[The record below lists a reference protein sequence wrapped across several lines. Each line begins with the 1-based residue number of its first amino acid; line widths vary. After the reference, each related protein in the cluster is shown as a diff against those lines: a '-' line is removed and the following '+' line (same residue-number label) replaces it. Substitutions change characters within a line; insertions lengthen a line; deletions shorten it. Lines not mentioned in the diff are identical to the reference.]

1 MAEKWENIAPSMFEV
16 CVDADTAE
24 AHLQDFI
31 EEVELNE
38 SLLANSSTSSGS
50 NISFYALSLMAD
62 GTPVEV
68 PDLVFLPRNSF

>member
-38 SLLANSSTSSGS
+38 SLLANSSTSSGQ
-50 NISFYALSLMAD
+50 I
-62 GTPVEV
+62 
-68 PDLVFLPRNSF
+68 LVSTRCH